1 MKSVLACRNIFEV
14 DESLLRMYA
23 TDLQI
28 MFDYGEKGAS
38 CTSVSAGVYECTHR
52 ISDTVEGVIELSSD
66 RRCGTRVGCP
76 LISVSSSPPK

>member
-38 CTSVSAGVYECTHR
+38 CTSSAQVLQPC
-52 ISDTVEGVIELSSD
+52 L
-66 RRCGTRVGCP
+66 
-76 LISVSSSPPK
+76 